1 MTTISLPLLTL
12 RDILTNY
19 EDTAALNAARHFEQR
34 QIYWALDASLPSRIV
49 PATLARQIMA
59 ADPESLVL
67 HVQLKALPAEY
78 LDKWTPTAEY
88 GVVWSI
94 NDWRDSA
101 ANRIQRLGPIKL
113 SWERQQAAS
122 ADEQRRARMIARIFT
137 KLPERSAPAL
147 KELIHNLRTEGEL
160 RSFMTT
166 FETALNIPIY
176 EEPAP
181 SGPAQGDQSIQ
192 GPGEREGHN
201 GTAVLQS

>member
-1 MTTISLPLLTL
+1 MTTITLPLLVL

-19 EDTAALNAARHFEQR
+19 EDTAVLNAARHFEQR
-34 QIYWALDASLPSRIV
+34 QIYWALDASFQSRII

-59 ADPESLVL
+59 ADPEDLVL

-78 LDKWTPTAEY
+78 LDQWTPTAEY
-88 GVVWSI
+88 GVVWAT
-94 NDWRDSA
+94 NDWRASA
-101 ANRIQRLGPIKL
+101 ENKLQRLGPIKL
-113 SWERQQAAS
+113 TWERALAAS
-122 ADEQRRARMIARIFT
+122 ADEQRRSRMIARIFT

-166 FETALNIPIY
+166 FETALNISIY

-181 SGPAQGDQSIQ
+181 SSTAQSDQGLQ
-192 GPGEREGHN
+192 GPDEREGQDQP
-201 GTAVLQS
+201 VL

>member
-34 QIYWALDASLPSRIV
+34 QIYWALDASFPSRIV

-78 LDKWTPTAEY
+78 LDQWTPTAEY
-88 GVVWSI
+88 GVVWSV
-94 NDWRDSA
+94 NDWRASA
-101 ANRIQRLGPIKL
+101 ANRLQRLGPIKL
-113 SWERQQAAS
+113 TWERHQAAS

-181 SGPAQGDQSIQ
+181 SGPAQGDQGIQ
-192 GPGEREGHN
+192 GPGERESHT
-201 GTAVLQS
+201 GTTVL

>member
-1 MTTISLPLLTL
+1 MTTITLPLLVL

-19 EDTAALNAARHFEQR
+19 EDTAVLNAARHFEQR
-34 QIYWALDASLPSRIV
+34 QIYWALDASFPSRII

-59 ADPESLVL
+59 ADPEDLVL

-78 LDKWTPTAEY
+78 LDQWTPTAEY
-88 GVVWSI
+88 GVVWAT
-94 NDWRDSA
+94 NDWRASA
-101 ANRIQRLGPIKL
+101 ENKLQRLGPIKL
-113 SWERQQAAS
+113 TWERALAAS
-122 ADEQRRARMIARIFT
+122 ADEQRRSRMIARIFT

-166 FETALNIPIY
+166 FETALNISIY

-181 SGPAQGDQSIQ
+181 SSTAQSDQGLQSPVQ
-192 GPGEREGHN
+192 GPDQDQP
-201 GTAVLQS
+201 VL

>member
-1 MTTISLPLLTL
+1 MTTITLPLLVL

-34 QIYWALDASLPSRIV
+34 QVYWALDASFSNRII

-59 ADPESLVL
+59 ADPEDLIL

-78 LDKWTPTAEY
+78 LDQWTPTAEY
-88 GVVWSI
+88 GVVWAI
-94 NDWRDSA
+94 NDWRASA
-101 ANRIQRLGPIKL
+101 ENKFQRMGPRQL
-113 SWERQQAAS
+113 SWARHLEHS
-122 ADEQRRARMIARIFT
+122 AEEQRKARMIARIFT

-181 SGPAQGDQSIQ
+181 SSTPQGDQ
-192 GPGEREGHN
+192 G
-201 GTAVLQS
+201 LQSLVEGPVQDQPVL

>member
-1 MTTISLPLLTL
+1 MTTITLPLLVL

-19 EDTAALNAARHFEQR
+19 EDTAALNAAHHFEQR
-34 QIYWALDASLPSRIV
+34 QIYWALDASFPSRIV

-59 ADPESLVL
+59 ADPESLVF

-78 LDKWTPTAEY
+78 LDTWTPTAEY
-88 GVVWSI
+88 GVVWSV
-94 NDWRDSA
+94 NDWRASA
-101 ANRIQRLGPIKL
+101 ASKIQRLGPLKI
-113 SWERQQAAS
+113 SWAAHQAQS
-122 ADEQRRARMIARIFT
+122 AEEQRRARMIARIFT

-176 EEPAP
+176 EEPAT
-181 SGPAQGDQSIQ
+181 SSTAQGDQGVQEQ
-192 GPGEREGHN
+192 GGQPRPDC
-201 GTAVLQS
+201 APL